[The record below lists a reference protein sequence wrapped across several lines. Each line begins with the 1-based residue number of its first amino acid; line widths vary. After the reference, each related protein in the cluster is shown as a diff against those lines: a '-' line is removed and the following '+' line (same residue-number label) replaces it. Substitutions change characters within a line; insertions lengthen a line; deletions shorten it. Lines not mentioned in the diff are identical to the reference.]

1 MSILAPAKFRLW
13 IEQWK
18 EEVMTNINSNDLKQ
32 KFEVKQIEKGR
43 LPAKSPKQV
52 GPKVEGGGQLL

>member
-1 MSILAPAKFRLW
+1 MSMLAPAKIRLW

-18 EEVMTNINSNDLKQ
+18 EEVMTSINSDDLRQ
-32 KFEVKQIEKGR
+32 KFEAKQVEKGR
-43 LPAKSPKQV
+43 LPAKPPKDV